1 MIRGAVNAAY
11 EPIVRLAVQGPSGQ
25 SREIEAVVDTGFNGY
40 LTLPPGLVA
49 DLGLLRVSTGSGIL
63 ADGSVVRFDIHS
75 CTMPWDGQQRRVRV
89 NVADTTPLVGMRL
102 LDGHR
107 LCVDVEDG
115 GRVVIEP
122 RTAARST
129 PQA

>member
-49 DLGLLRVSTGSGIL
+49 DLDLPLVGTGSGIL
-63 ADGSVVRFDIHS
+63 ADGSVVRFEVHY
-75 CTMPWDGQQRRVRV
+75 CTVPWDGQQRLIRV

-102 LDGHR
+102 LDGHS
-107 LCVDVEDG
+107 LHMDVEDG
-115 GRVVIEP
+115 GRVVIE
-122 RTAARST
+122 ANA
-129 PQA
+129 